1 MTDIDINQ
9 LIAQASASAGPQQED
24 TVLRR
29 PELLGNGQSFTRI
42 SKAQGY
48 TLDKSTGSYAKP
60 KRAVLD
66 EYNAEFWDR
75 WEDPNYQ
82 TWLLSRM
89 VATGRAKPGTTGPQ
103 EAYAGWVQIGEEAA
117 KAPGWKGTPEQLLEF
132 YATGKVASMDAIDK
146 DMASGSLVTL
156 PDGSVADPNGVTQQ
170 NPIQTSRTVSTAT
183 INPLAANAAIDQ
195 LSQSLLGR
203 MASDKELAR
212 YRKTMNKIMSSNPT
226 VNSRTVDSTDPDN
239 VQVTEHT
246 KDGASAAD
254 AQSALQFKLQRGSEG
269 MAFNVGKNF
278 EQALRMMGG

>member
-1 MTDIDINQ
+1 MAEIDINQ
-9 LIAQASASAGPQQED
+9 LIAQAQASAGPQQAD

-29 PELLGNGQSFTRI
+29 VGDPKDITYWSP
-42 SKAQGY
+42 SA
-48 TLDKSTGSYAKP
+48 DKYVRPGTVVGGGRP
-60 KRAVLD
+60 DKRAVLD
-66 EYNAEFWDR
+66 DYNAEFWNR

-82 TWLLSRM
+82 TWLLSRL
-89 VATGRAKPGTTGPQ
+89 VATGRAKAGVTGPQ

-132 YATGKVASMDAIDK
+132 YATGKVIDQTAIDK
-146 DMASGSLVTL
+146 AMENGDLATM
-156 PDGSVADPNGVTQQ
+156 PDGSIADPNGVAAAP
-170 NPIQTSRTVSTAT
+170 NPIQTSRSVSTAT

-195 LSQSLLGR
+195 LAQSLLGR

-226 VNSRTVDSTDPDN
+226 VNTRTVDSTDPDN
-239 VQVTEHT
+239 VQITEHT

-278 EQALRMMGG
+278 EQALRMMGN